1 MMERGMMQMHEAMMS
16 GMMLA
21 AGVLWVLVI
30 VVLVLS
36 AAALLKYLRSN

>member
-1 MMERGMMQMHEAMMS
+1 MMERGMMQMHETMMS

-36 AAALLKYLRSN
+36 AAALLKYLRSK